1 MLFNSLPYLF
11 LFLITY
17 LIYWNVSALWKKRV
31 LLVSSL
37 IFYGYSHIAFLIHF
51 LLVIGGNFYFSNKL
65 WEIRE
70 KGGSTSGLLKWV
82 VVLNA
87 VNLAFFKYY
96 YFLMDSLSAA
106 TGMQLWQRLGTS
118 VEILLPLA
126 ISFYTFQ
133 LIALQVDI
141 HRGLIPNRIG
151 SRDYFLFILFFPQL
165 IAGPIMRSADF
176 LPKLDHP
183 EIDKDRMKHG
193 LFLLIF
199 GLFKKSILADS
210 ISGIVG
216 PLFLE
221 PGSYHAAST
230 YIAMFGFAC
239 QVYCDFSGY
248 TDIARGSAFLL
259 GYDIPENFRGPF
271 LSASFREFWG
281 RWHVTLSTWLR
292 DYIYI
297 PLGGSRQGEFRSQ
310 WNMFLTMCLG
320 GLWHGAN
327 IAFVLWGAYL
337 GLILALE
344 RIFEPRQTAPQTS
357 TKPSFTWQRTLR
369 IAFTVHLFAF
379 SGLFFR
385 GGSAGKNSVRFMGDL
400 LSSYGNVFTGKIL
413 PRWEEL
419 LLFILLTI
427 GFNVFQYYPVWMDKL
442 EKRSAILIP
451 VLSVIL
457 LLLLGVFG
465 DGGGEFIYF
474 QF

>member
-1 MLFNSLPYLF
+1 MLFNSLPFLF
-11 LFLITY
+11 LFLVTY
-17 LIYWNVSALWKKRV
+17 LIYWNVNGPSKKKV
-31 LLVSSL
+31 LLVSS
-37 IFYGYSHIAFLIHF
+37 IVFYGYSHIAFLIHF
-51 LLVIGGNFYFSNKL
+51 LLVIGVNYYFSLKL
-65 WEIRE
+65 WEKKE
-70 KGGSTSGLLKWV
+70 KGESTSSLLKWV
-82 VVLNA
+82 IVLNA

-96 YFLMDSLSAA
+96 YFVMDSLSSI
-106 TGMQLWQRLGTS
+106 TGMELWQKLGTS

-141 HRGLIPNRIG
+141 HRGLIPQRITG
-151 SRDYFLFILFFPQL
+151 NDYFLFILFFPQL
-165 IAGPIMRSADF
+165 IAGPIMRSTDF

-183 EIDKDRMKHG
+183 EIDKNRMIQG
-193 LFLLIF
+193 IFLLIF
-199 GLFKKSILADS
+199 GLFKKSVLADS
-210 ISGIVG
+210 IAGIIT
-216 PLFLE
+216 PLYGE
-221 PGSYHAAST
+221 PGQYHAASI

-271 LSASFREFWG
+271 LSFSFREFWG

-297 PLGGSRQGEFRSQ
+297 PLGGSRKGEFRSQ

-344 RIFEPRQTAPQTS
+344 RFLEPRPAPGAANVAPSKTARIV
-357 TKPSFTWQRTLR
+357 RTF
-369 IAFTVHLFAF
+369 ITVNLFAF

-385 GGSAGKNSVRFMGDL
+385 GGSAGKNAVPFMLDL
-400 LSSYGNVFTGKIL
+400 LSGYKNIFTGKIL

-419 LLFILLTI
+419 LLFILLTL
-427 GFNVFQYYPVWMDKL
+427 GLNVFQYFPQAL
-442 EKRSAILIP
+442 EKVEKRWMVLIP

>member
-1 MLFNSLPYLF
+1 MLFNSLPFLF
-11 LFLITY
+11 LFLVTY
-17 LIYWNVSALWKKRV
+17 LIYWNVSAHWKKRV
-31 LLVSSL
+31 LLVSSIL
-37 IFYGYSHIAFLIHF
+37 FYGYSHIAFLIHF
-51 LLVIGGNFYFSNKL
+51 LLVIGINYYFSLKL
-65 WEIRE
+65 WELKE
-70 KGGSTSGLLKWV
+70 KGESTGRLLKWV
-82 VVLNA
+82 IVLNA
-87 VNLAFFKYY
+87 INLAFFKYY
-96 YFLMDSLSAA
+96 YFVMDSMSSL
-106 TGMQLWQRLGTS
+106 TEMQLWQKLGTS

-141 HRGLIPNRIG
+141 HRDLIPKRIG
-151 SRDYFLFILFFPQL
+151 SGDYFLFILFFPQL
-165 IAGPIMRSADF
+165 IAGPIMRSTDF

-183 EIDKDRMKHG
+183 EIDRDRMKQG
-193 LFLLIF
+193 IFLLLF
-199 GLFKKSILADS
+199 GLFKKSVLADS
-210 ISGIVG
+210 IAGIVG
-216 PLFLE
+216 PLYLE

-259 GYDIPENFRGPF
+259 GYEIPENFRGPF
-271 LSASFREFWG
+271 LSFSFREFWG

-297 PLGGSRQGEFRSQ
+297 PLGGSRKGEFRSQ

-337 GLILALE
+337 GLILAVE
-344 RIFEPRQTAPQTS
+344 RLVERRPTLGVQGS
-357 TKPSFTWQRTLR
+357 GSVWTKWIRVILTLN
-369 IAFTVHLFAF
+369 LFVF
-379 SGLFFR
+379 SGIFFR
-385 GGSAGKNSVRFMGDL
+385 GGSAGKNAVSFMLDL
-400 LSSYGNVFTGKIL
+400 VSSYGNIFTGKIL
-413 PRWEEL
+413 SRWEEL
-419 LLFILLTI
+419 LLFILITL
-427 GFNVFQYYPVWMDKL
+427 GLNALQYHPNLMSKL
-442 EKRSAILIP
+442 EKRSTILIP
-451 VLSVIL
+451 IFSVIL

>member
-1 MLFNSLPYLF
+1 MLFNSLPFLF

-17 LIYWNVSALWKKRV
+17 LIYWNVEAPTKKKV
-31 LLVSSL
+31 LLVSSIL
-37 IFYGYSHIAFLIHF
+37 FYGYSHITFLIHF
-51 LLVIGGNFYFSNKL
+51 LLVIGINYYLSLKL
-65 WEIRE
+65 WEK
-70 KGGSTSGLLKWV
+70 KGNGESTKGLLKWAIIF
-82 VVLNA
+82 NTI
-87 VNLAFFKYY
+87 NLAFFKYY
-96 YFLMDSLSAA
+96 YFLMDSLGAF
-106 TGMQLWQRLGTS
+106 TGMELWQRLGTS

-141 HRGLIPNRIG
+141 HRGLVPEKI
-151 SRDYFLFILFFPQL
+151 SSLDYFLFILFFPQL
-165 IAGPIMRSADF
+165 IAGPIMRSTDF
-176 LPKLDHP
+176 LPKLNYP
-183 EIDKDRMKHG
+183 EIDKHKMIQG
-193 LFLLIF
+193 IFLLIF
-199 GLFKKSILADS
+199 GLFKKSVLADS
-210 ISGIVG
+210 IAGIIS
-216 PLFLE
+216 PLYLE
-221 PGSYHAAST
+221 PSQYHSASV
-230 YIAMFGFAC
+230 YIGAFGFIC

-248 TDIARGSAFLL
+248 TDMARGSALLL
-259 GYDIPENFRGPF
+259 GYEIPENFKGPF
-271 LSASFREFWG
+271 LSTSFREFWG
-281 RWHVTLSTWLR
+281 RWHITLSSWLR

-297 PLGGSRQGEFRSQ
+297 PLGGSRKGEFRSQ

-337 GLILALE
+337 GFVLAIE
-344 RIFEPRQTAPQTS
+344 RILEPKQIQGTNII
-357 TKPSFTWQRTLR
+357 PSKTIRFLKNTITLN
-369 IAFTVHLFAF
+369 LFLI

-385 GGSAGKNSVRFMGDL
+385 AGSAGKNSVSFLFDL
-400 LSSYGNVFTGKIL
+400 IKGFQNFFSGKIL

-427 GFNVFQYYPVWMDKL
+427 GFNSLQYFPKSM
-442 EKRSAILIP
+442 EKIEKHSKFLIP

>member
-1 MLFNSLPYLF
+1 MLFNSLPFLF

-17 LIYWNVSALWKKRV
+17 LIYWNVSGPWKKRV
-31 LLVSSL
+31 LLVSS
-37 IFYGYSHIAFLIHF
+37 IVFYGYSHIAFLIHF
-51 LLVIGGNFYFSNKL
+51 LLVIGINYYFSTKL

-70 KGGSTSGLLKWV
+70 RGESTGKLLKWV
-82 VVLNA
+82 IVLNGI
-87 VNLAFFKYY
+87 NLAFFKYY
-96 YFLMDSLSAA
+96 YFVMDSMSSL
-106 TGMQLWQRLGTS
+106 TGMELWQKLGTS

-151 SRDYFLFILFFPQL
+151 SGDYFLFILFFPQL
-165 IAGPIMRSADF
+165 IAGPIMRSTDF

-183 EIDKDRMKHG
+183 TIDKNRMKLG
-193 LFLLIF
+193 IFLLIF
-199 GLFKKSILADS
+199 GLFKKSVLADS
-210 ISGIVG
+210 IAGIVG
-216 PLFLE
+216 PMYLE
-221 PGSYHAAST
+221 PSSYHAASI
-230 YIAMFGFAC
+230 YIGMVGFAC

-271 LSASFREFWG
+271 LSVSFREFWG

-310 WNMFLTMCLG
+310 LNMFLTMCLG

-337 GLILALE
+337 GLILAVE
-344 RIFEPRQTAPQTS
+344 RIVEPRPTPGVSNTPS
-357 TKPSFTWQRTLR
+357 TTVRILRNVVTLN
-369 IAFTVHLFAF
+369 LFVF
-379 SGLFFR
+379 SGIFFR
-385 GGSAGKNSVRFMGDL
+385 GGSAGKNSVSFMLDL
-400 LSSYGNVFTGKIL
+400 LSGYKNLFVGKIL

-419 LLFILLTI
+419 FLFILLTI
-427 GFNVFQYYPVWMDKL
+427 GLNAFQYYPQLMGKI
-442 EKRSAILIP
+442 EKRSLFLIP
-451 VLSVIL
+451 ILSVIL

>member
-1 MLFNSLPYLF
+1 MLFNSLPFLF

-17 LIYWNVSALWKKRV
+17 LIYWNVDGPAKKRV
-31 LLVSSL
+31 LLVSSI

-51 LLVIGGNFYFSNKL
+51 LLVIGMNYYFSLKL
-65 WEIRE
+65 WKNRE
-70 KGGSTSGLLKWV
+70 NGKPTGQLLKWA
-82 VVLNA
+82 VLVNV

-96 YFLMDSLSAA
+96 YFLMDFMSSL
-106 TGMQLWQRLGTS
+106 TGMELWQKLGTS

-141 HRGLIPNRIG
+141 HRGIIPQKIG
-151 SRDYFLFILFFPQL
+151 ANDYFLFILFFPQL
-165 IAGPIMRSADF
+165 IAGPIMRSTDF

-183 EIDKDRMKHG
+183 EIDKHRMTQG
-193 LFLLIF
+193 IFLLIF
-199 GLFKKSILADS
+199 GLFKKSVLADS
-210 ISGIVG
+210 IAGIIS
-216 PLFLE
+216 PLYLE
-221 PGSYHAAST
+221 PGEYHAASV
-230 YIAMFGFAC
+230 YISILSFAC

-259 GYDIPENFRGPF
+259 GYEIPENFRGPF
-271 LSASFREFWG
+271 LSLSFREFWG

-297 PLGGSRQGEFRSQ
+297 PLGGSKKGEFRSQ

-337 GLILALE
+337 GLILAVE
-344 RIFEPRQTAPQTS
+344 RILEPKQVERIGS
-357 TKPSFTWQRTLR
+357 GSSKIVRLLRT
-369 IAFTVHLFAF
+369 TVTLNLFAF
-379 SGLFFR
+379 SGIFFR
-385 GGSAGKNSVRFMGDL
+385 AGSVGKNSVPFLLDL
-400 LSSYGNVFTGKIL
+400 IGGFKNFFSGKIL

-419 LLFILLTI
+419 LLFIFLTI
-427 GFNVFQYYPVWMDKL
+427 GLNSFQYFPQLMEKI
-442 EKRSAILIP
+442 EKRSKILIP
-451 VLSVIL
+451 ALSILL